1 MYNVYI
7 YTEREI
13 AIRRIIQNKG
23 SKAEVITSKV
33 SYTLEYST
41 FVWPEDEGAWGII
54 LGIW

>member
-1 MYNVYI
+1 MYI

-13 AIRRIIQNKG
+13 AIRRIIQKKG
-23 SKAEVITSKV
+23 LKAEVITSKV

-41 FVWPEDEGAWGII
+41 FVWPEDEGTWGII